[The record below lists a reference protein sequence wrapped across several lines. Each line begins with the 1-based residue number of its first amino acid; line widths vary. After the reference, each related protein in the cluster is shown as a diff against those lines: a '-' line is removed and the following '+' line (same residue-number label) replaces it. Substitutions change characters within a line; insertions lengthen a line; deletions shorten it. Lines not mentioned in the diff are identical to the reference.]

1 MCNEKFSPIIRFAV
15 MSDIHLKDEPS
26 AESER
31 FKKGIADAYKIARN
45 GETYKKLD
53 ALVLD
58 GDIATSGSEA
68 QMQMAK
74 EIIDNGLDYD
84 ETKLIISVASHEYN
98 HENGGV
104 EGALEKLKR
113 IFNAAPDVHEI
124 INGFHFV
131 SASPSKSCDFNDDKI
146 KWIYDNLETAKKDDP
161 KKPVFMFQHP
171 HLSGTVYGSILWG
184 DDVTIPAY
192 MDHPQTLVF
201 SGHSHA
207 PINDPRSVY
216 QEHFTC
222 FGTGTLSY
230 FELDEFDKDRNDP
243 DSF

>member
-1 MCNEKFSPIIRFAV
+1 MFNEKFSPIIRFAV

-113 IFNAAPDVHEI
+113 IFRLCNKRI
-124 INGFHFV
+124 
-131 SASPSKSCDFNDDKI
+131 
-146 KWIYDNLETAKKDDP
+146 
-161 KKPVFMFQHP
+161 Q
-171 HLSGTVYGSILWG
+171 
-184 DDVTIPAY
+184 
-192 MDHPQTLVF
+192 
-201 SGHSHA
+201 
-207 PINDPRSVY
+207 
-216 QEHFTC
+216 
-222 FGTGTLSY
+222 
-230 FELDEFDKDRNDP
+230 
-243 DSF
+243 